1 MLDEARTLVRLPVEP
16 VPPSMR
22 AAAVEAAI
30 ADGLADQSGSPGI
43 AVTSRA
49 PRAIRRARPQR
60 ALVGAAAAVAVL
72 VAAVGVSLGLAHTST
87 PTASSASRAAV
98 HEPQRASASGSK
110 ATSTSGGIPALGSIA
125 SPGALSRRLAPLL
138 AAGDKVA
145 QGNPSSNLSSSGA
158 AVGPTNAP
166 AAGTYS
172 AASTVPPSFG
182 TCITA
187 AQRATDPSDTVV
199 LVATATY
206 RKTPA
211 LVVVVQ
217 AVGTSS
223 TSAPR
228 IAVVVARSGC
238 RVLTRTTL

>member
-1 MLDEARTLVRLPVEP
+1 
-16 VPPSMR
+16 
-22 AAAVEAAI
+22 
-30 ADGLADQSGSPGI
+30 
-43 AVTSRA
+43 
-49 PRAIRRARPQR
+49 
-60 ALVGAAAAVAVL
+60 
-72 VAAVGVSLGLAHTST
+72 
-87 PTASSASRAAV
+87 
-98 HEPQRASASGSK
+98 
-110 ATSTSGGIPALGSIA
+110 
-125 SPGALSRRLAPLL
+125 
-138 AAGDKVA
+138 
-145 QGNPSSNLSSSGA
+145 
-158 AVGPTNAP
+158 
-166 AAGTYS
+166 
-172 AASTVPPSFG
+172 VPPSFG